1 MSKAN
6 AGEPINGKPQKSHS
20 KKILLNLLVAV
31 VGILAALFLL
41 EIGAR
46 FLPPPFENSTNA
58 AESCWQPSGWR
69 GNPNFQTTIDTEG
82 YVHDLALNSKGMHD
96 TEHPEEK
103 PDDTFRVLMLGDS
116 FVHAIQVK
124 ENETAHQVLENLL
137 NSGES
142 LLDFEVVSS
151 GVSGW
156 GTGQQLLYYREEGR
170 QYRPDMVLLM
180 MFIDNDFKDNLPGR
194 GITVDGVN
202 CYTPYF
208 VLNGDTLDSAS
219 WLYAPGLTPAV
230 GEGSTLKKVANNLLG
245 MLYRYSALYAQLE
258 PILPRYQPEFSML
271 DYYIG
276 DNETFDYAQDLT
288 YSLVDEL
295 HREVQ
300 NNDAMFAVVL
310 ISPTSLI
317 EFNQMSADERAAVY
331 QRLPALKR
339 AEEIAPLN
347 EAIATTLATNDVS
360 ALDLLPSFLQHIDQ
374 TGESLHFEQDKH
386 WTTAGNRVAAETIYN
401 WLIENEMLSLE

>member
-6 AGEPINGKPQKSHS
+6 VGEPLNQTPQKSRS
-20 KKILLNLLVAV
+20 KKILLNLLVATA
-31 VGILAALFLL
+31 GILAALVLL

-46 FLPPPFENSTNA
+46 FLPPPFDDTTNA
-58 AESCWQPSGWR
+58 AESCWQPAGWR
-69 GNPNFQTTIDTEG
+69 GNPNFKTTIDTEG
-82 YVHDLALNSKGMHD
+82 YVHNLALNGKGMHD
-96 TEHPEEK
+96 TEHPVAK
-103 PDDTFRVLMLGDS
+103 PENTFRVLMLGDS
-116 FVHAIQVK
+116 FVHAIQVR

-137 NSGES
+137 NSGDS
-142 LLDFEVVSS
+142 TTDFEVISA

-156 GTGQQLLYYREEGR
+156 GTGQQLLYYREEGK
-170 QYRPDMVLLM
+170 QYQPDMVLLM

-208 VLNGDTLDSAS
+208 VLNSDTLEPSP

-230 GEGSTLKKVANNLLG
+230 GQGSALKKVGNNLLG
-245 MLYRYSALYAQLE
+245 WLYRHSALYAQIE

-276 DNETFDYAQDLT
+276 NNETFDYAQNLT
-288 YSLVDEL
+288 YALIDQL
-295 HREVQ
+295 QQEVQ
-300 NNDAMFAVVL
+300 DDGAAFGVVL

-317 EFNQMSADERAAVY
+317 EFNQMSAKEREAVY
-331 QRLPALKR
+331 ERIPALKR
-339 AEEIAPLN
+339 ADEIAPVN
-347 EAIATTLATNDVS
+347 QTIAATLTANNTPT
-360 ALDLLPSFLQHIDQ
+360 LDLLPVFLQHINQ
-374 TGESLHFEQDKH
+374 TGEALHFQQDKH

-401 WLIENEMLSLE
+401 WLVDNELLSQK